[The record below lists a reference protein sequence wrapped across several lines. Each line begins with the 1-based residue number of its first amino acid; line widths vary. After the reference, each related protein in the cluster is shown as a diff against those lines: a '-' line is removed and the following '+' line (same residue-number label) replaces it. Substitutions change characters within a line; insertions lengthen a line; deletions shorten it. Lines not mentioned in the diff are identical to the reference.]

1 MEHMLCALLFFF
13 IGFQAGVNM
22 AYNNNGGC
30 LTIIVI
36 ILLLWCCSLSHKV
49 DKMEEDKSAP
59 SMQFNY
65 GSNP

>member
-1 MEHMLCALLFFF
+1 
-13 IGFQAGVNM
+13 M